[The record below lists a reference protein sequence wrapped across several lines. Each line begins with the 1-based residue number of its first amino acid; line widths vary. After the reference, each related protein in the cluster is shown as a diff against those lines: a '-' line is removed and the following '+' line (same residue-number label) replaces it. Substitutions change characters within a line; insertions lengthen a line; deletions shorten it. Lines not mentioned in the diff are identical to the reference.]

1 MNILI
6 NVAAF
11 KIAWLATIFGS
22 ANGLPMLG
30 PMAVLIA
37 VIIHLWRADIA
48 VQELRLLIVVGLIG
62 LFWDSVMLSTGLL
75 VYPNGIFI
83 SGVAPYWMFSLWV
96 LFATTLNVSLR
107 WLRSRLGLAALM
119 GAVFGP
125 MSYMA
130 GASVGA
136 VKINDPTTV
145 YAILS
150 LSWLFLLPLVAHL
163 SKQMDGMQTAA
174 EKSVP

>member
-62 LFWDSVMLSTGLL
+62 LFWDSVILSTGWL

-125 MSYMA
+125 MSYIA
-130 GASVGA
+130 VASVGA
-136 VKINDPTTV
+136 VKVNDPTAV
-145 YAILS
+145 YAILA
-150 LSWLFLLPLVAHL
+150 LAWLFLLPLVTQL
-163 SKQMDGMQTAA
+163 SKHMDGIQTAT
-174 EKSVP
+174 EKRGH

>member
-1 MNILI
+1 MNVLI
-6 NVAAF
+6 NVVAF

-22 ANGLPMLG
+22 ANGLPLLG
-30 PMAVLIA
+30 PMVVLIA

-107 WLRSRLGLAALM
+107 WLRSRLGLAALV

-136 VKINDPTTV
+136 VKVNDPTTV
-145 YAILS
+145 YPILS
-150 LSWLFLLPLVAHL
+150 LSWLFLLPLVAQL
-163 SKQMDGMQTAA
+163 SKQMDGIQTTA
-174 EKSVP
+174 EKNGP